1 MRYLCVDFIPTFRS
15 LMPLNDTFLSI
26 GTVGLLFALQLPLY
40 ILLLLAFL
48 FMPSILTAGARSLS
62 VGKAIYCFLMQG
74 VGVVMM
80 SMGALPSLYS
90 VLANKVVGQEPF
102 TTNTYLGLLIVFA
115 VGGLMFLLHEHLAR
129 TIDEPSRAIPYAIY
143 FFTFK
148 IIGVLAMLF
157 GSMGLLLSML
167 FGEANT
173 TAGWW
178 IMPTI
183 ILLYGLVISYCTRLE
198 SLVLAPQK
206 MTAPSAP
213 TPAGAMVAR
222 TAPPN
227 PAKPVPKVLIASP
240 SMVAA
245 ATGKSPTPP
254 HPSPTPT
261 PGISTTT
268 GSNLNPPKEHVAK
281 KKATKKKK

>member
-1 MRYLCVDFIPTFRS
+1 
-15 LMPLNDTFLSI
+15 MPLNQTFLSI
-26 GTVGLLFALQLPLY
+26 GNVGLLFALQLPLY

-48 FMPSILTAGARSLS
+48 FVPSILTAGARSLS

-80 SMGALPSLYS
+80 SMGALPALYS
-90 VLANKVVGQEPF
+90 VLANKVVGQQPF

-115 VGGLMFLLHEHLAR
+115 VGGLIFLLHEHLAR
-129 TIDEPSRAIPYAIY
+129 TVDEPSRAIPYAIY

-148 IIGVLAMLF
+148 IIGVLALLF
-157 GSMGLLLSML
+157 GCMGLLLSML
-167 FGEANT
+167 FGIANT

-183 ILLYGLVISYCTRLE
+183 ILLYGLVLSYCTRLE

-206 MTAPSAP
+206 ITAPGSP

-222 TAPPN
+222 AAPPN
-227 PAKPVPKVLIASP
+227 PAKPLPKVLVSSP
-240 SMVAA
+240 SMVPA
-245 ATGKSPTPP
+245 ATGKSLAPLHT
-254 HPSPTPT
+254 SPAPT
-261 PGISTTT
+261 PGISTTA
-268 GSNLNPPKEHVAK
+268 GSNLNPPKEH
-281 KKATKKKK
+281 ATKKKAPTRKKK